1 MSYVTGAD
9 RHQSAFLPPAIE
21 DYVEKTA
28 PVRVIDAFVN
38 QLDFSALGFGRAIP
52 ASIGR
57 PGYDP
62 RDMLKLYVYGYLNEV
77 RSSRRLERECRRN
90 LELMWLVRRLA
101 PDHKTIA
108 DFRRD
113 NGAAIVGACRAF
125 VLFCRDQGL
134 FAARLLAIDG
144 AKFRAAA
151 SPIRVMDRRRI
162 AEEAEKVDARIASY
176 LTDLDKTD
184 ANEPADDPGATAKA
198 IVALKERRV
207 DLDLLSA
214 RLDQDARS
222 LVVDGELDA
231 RPMGFGR
238 GGKPPSYNVQT
249 AVDADTGFI
258 VHHEVTDEVNDTR
271 MLHPIAKAAR
281 DLLEREELIVVA
293 DTGYSNGNAAAA
305 CEADGI
311 TACVAAKR
319 SVNNRGDGTQ
329 FDRADF
335 TYDAAHDQYTCPEGR
350 LLRRKGGVNRN
361 GYYYVS
367 KDCSNCALKPRCTQA
382 EVRWVSRH
390 QHEDALERM
399 SARVVADPGLMRRR
413 RCSVEHPFGT
423 MKRMMSGRFLTRGLP
438 ATRTEMALSVLAYN
452 MIRSINLRA
461 QAS

>member
-1 MSYVTGAD
+1 MSYVTGDD
-9 RHQSAFLPPAIE
+9 RNQPAFLPPAIE
-21 DYVEKTA
+21 DYVEQTA
-28 PVRVIDAFVN
+28 PVRAIDAFVN
-38 QLDFSALGFGRAIP
+38 QLDFSALSFGRAVP

-162 AEEAEKVDARIASY
+162 AEEAEKIDVRISSY
-176 LTDLDKTD
+176 LADLDKTD
-184 ANEPADDPGATAKA
+184 AYEPADEPGATAKA
-198 IVALKERRV
+198 IVALKERRI
-207 DLDLLSA
+207 DLDRLSA

-293 DTGYSNGNAAAA
+293 DTGHSNGNAAAA
-305 CEADGI
+305 CEVDGI

-382 EVRWVSRH
+382 EARWVSRH

-399 SARVVADPGLMRRR
+399 SARVVADPGLMRQR

-461 QAS
+461 QSS

>member
-1 MSYVTGAD
+1 M
-9 RHQSAFLPPAIE
+9 
-21 DYVEKTA
+21 
-28 PVRVIDAFVN
+28 
-38 QLDFSALGFGRAIP
+38 
-52 ASIGR
+52 
-57 PGYDP
+57 
-62 RDMLKLYVYGYLNEV
+62 
-77 RSSRRLERECRRN
+77 
-90 LELMWLVRRLA
+90 
-101 PDHKTIA
+101 
-108 DFRRD
+108 
-113 NGAAIVGACRAF
+113 
-125 VLFCRDQGL
+125 
-134 FAARLLAIDG
+134 
-144 AKFRAAA
+144 
-151 SPIRVMDRRRI
+151 
-162 AEEAEKVDARIASY
+162 
-176 LTDLDKTD
+176 
-184 ANEPADDPGATAKA
+184 
-198 IVALKERRV
+198 
-207 DLDLLSA
+207 
-214 RLDQDARS
+214 
-222 LVVDGELDA
+222 
-231 RPMGFGR
+231 
-238 GGKPPSYNVQT
+238 
-249 AVDADTGFI
+249 
-258 VHHEVTDEVNDTR
+258 NDTR

-399 SARVVADPGLMRRR
+399 SARVVADPGLMRQR